1 MLPKS
6 IYYNCVLR
14 HLHWTY
20 NSCCQNRYTT
30 IVKRNITRRIYL
42 YSVGRPI
49 TLSKEIFVQIYTWAR
64 YKSRIVINPMEV
76 NPVTS
81 KDVFRY
87 CWYSSLTLDLKV
99 PIEGT
104 CCHHRPMN
112 NNRNDNCYNDL
123 FRNFGMTFLDS
134 PDDLIWCVRL
144 NRYRDVLRFTLES
157 SWYIQVSNR
166 MRWLG
171 IDIKFSAKSGGI
183 IRPT

>member
-6 IYYNCVLR
+6 IYCNCEEKYHKAYIPLFR
-14 HLHWTY
+14 GPS
-20 NSCCQNRYTT
+20 NN
-30 IVKRNITRRIYL
+30 IVE
-42 YSVGRPI
+42 GD
-49 TLSKEIFVQIYTWAR
+49 TWPR
-64 YKSRIVINPMEV
+64 YKSRIVIYPMEV

-104 CCHHRPMN
+104 CCHHGPMN

-123 FRNFGMTFLDS
+123 FRNFRMTFLDS

-171 IDIKFSAKSGGI
+171 IDIKFSTKSGGI